1 MTLPQP
7 SKSKSAQQ
15 SIGPLPSGAKS
26 MGANQ
31 SAGTKPVA
39 AKSMTAKSV
48 GAKTKVVAQSRTR
61 TAKSHSRNV
70 KSPSAQGAQVA
81 SPPSRSKGRSG
92 PIWLTRLLVSW
103 QLWIFLAMGGVT
115 ASGALAFMS
124 LVRLPQALECPRV
137 FWPLASASL
146 RVYCAQAAADK
157 KTHRGLLDAIV
168 LVDSLPSDHPLRPM
182 VDRNIRRWSMELM
195 DVAEELF
202 QDGNL
207 DEALETA
214 ERIPYERLECSDS
227 ECPED
232 FMKRRSKRW
241 KTTWEKAEGIF
252 SDSEKA
258 LINQKWNKAAEI
270 AALLLSVDNRYWRTT
285 KYEEI
290 SDQVQEVRGT
300 NSVLAKAKGLADKG
314 DANSVIEAVRLA
326 ASISPKSRLYP
337 IAKGALARYGQQ
349 LMALAETSLEAK
361 DLSETLNILDN
372 VPKQANLEKEV
383 KDFRTI
389 ARAQSRT
396 WSGSVRDIQ
405 AAISDIRKITV
416 DRPYYTKAQTLIT
429 RWQTDIKDLARLQK
443 AEQLASRGNIPSLVA
458 AISEASLI
466 PQTNPRYD
474 DARAMISNWTA
485 TIQTQEDQPIM
496 DRAEQLAQSAT
507 AEGYQAAIS
516 EANRIGRGRALYDS
530 AQTRSAAWREKLEW
544 LQDQPFLA
552 QARALAASGN
562 LPGAIASAQQ
572 VGSGRLLYGEAQDA
586 ISGWQ
591 GRVDAENSL
600 ITARGYAQDG
610 WNPSSLLQAIETA
623 DRVPVGSSLRYDAN
637 LEIATWSNRLL
648 QIAIDQAS
656 VDLYAAIDTARM
668 VPSWTDSYGAAQ
680 SRIDSWQALLQ
691 PVAAPEPYYEPA
703 VEPYYEPEPFY
714 EAPPEPAYIPTPQQ
728 EAEYVPPE
736 PEPEYFEPVDAI
748 SEPPP
753 LPDLPLEDGAELP

>member
-1 MTLPQP
+1 MGHKAIEHQAIS
-7 SKSKSAQQ
+7 SKAASSRPASQQAQ
-15 SIGPLPSGAKS
+15 
-26 MGANQ
+26 ANQ
-31 SAGTKPVA
+31 RSMRQNARASLDNAVQDAQSVQSTQVA
-39 AKSMTAKSV
+39 APP
-48 GAKTKVVAQSRTR
+48 TR
-61 TAKSHSRNV
+61 RSQDSGN
-70 KSPSAQGAQVA
+70 PS
-81 SPPSRSKGRSG
+81 
-92 PIWLTRLLVSW
+92 WLARVLVSW
-103 QLWIFLAMGGVT
+103 QLWILVAMGGVT
-115 ASGALAFMS
+115 AAGSLAFVS

-146 RVYCAQAAADK
+146 RVYCAQAAADDK
-157 KTHRGLLDAIV
+157 DHRGLLDAIV
-168 LVDSLPSDHPLRPM
+168 LVDSLPTDHPLRPM
-182 VDRNIRRWSMELM
+182 VDRNIRRWSTELM

-202 QDGNL
+202 QDGQL
-207 DEALETA
+207 EEALDTA
-214 ERIPYERLECSDS
+214 ERIPYDRLECLDG

-241 KTTWEKAEGIF
+241 RTTWEKAEKIF

-258 LINQKWNKAAEI
+258 LINQKWNKAAEV
-270 AALLLSVDNRYWRTT
+270 AALLLSVENRYWRTA

-290 SDQVQEVRGT
+290 SAQVQEVRGT

-349 LMALAETSLEAK
+349 LMSLAEETLDNK

-383 KDFRTI
+383 RDFRTI

-396 WSGSVRDIQ
+396 WTGRVSDIQ
-405 AAISDIRKITV
+405 SAISDVRKIGL

-443 AEQLASRGNIPSLVA
+443 AEQLAASGNIPSLVA

-466 PQTNPRYD
+466 PETNPRYD
-474 DARAMISNWTA
+474 DARAMISGWTA
-485 TIQTQEDQPIM
+485 TIQTQEDQPIL
-496 DRAEQLAQSAT
+496 DRAEQLSQSAT

-516 EANRIGRGRALYDS
+516 EASRIGRGRALYDS
-530 AQTRSAAWREKLEW
+530 AQSRTADWREKLQW

-572 VGSGRLLYGEAQDA
+572 IGSGRALYSEAQDA
-586 ISGWQ
+586 IRSWQ
-591 GRVDAENSL
+591 SRVDSENSL

-610 WNPSSLLQAIETA
+610 WNPDSLLRAIEAA
-623 DRVPVGSSLRYDAN
+623 DRVPVSSSLRYDAN

-648 QIAIDQAS
+648 QIAIDQS
-656 VDLYAAIDTARM
+656 NVDVYAAIDTARL
-668 VPSWTDSYGAAQ
+668 VPSWTDAYGAAQ
-680 SRIDSWQALLQ
+680 ARIDGWQALLQ
-691 PVAAPEPYYEPA
+691 PVA
-703 VEPYYEPEPFY
+703 EPEPFY
-714 EAPPEPAYIPTPQQ
+714 EPAPAAFEPEPAYIPPPQT
-728 EAEYVPPE
+728 ADDYVAPE

-748 SEPPP
+748 SEPP
-753 LPDLPLEDGAELP
+753 LPDGLSDEGLLP